1 MIRTKHAGYYSE
13 HPVDFQAHLYSGH
26 DEWIIVNTLC
36 EAEILIDDI
45 WTYMPPY
52 QVLFFPPYVEGNY
65 RALPGKPY
73 VNHWVSFYTDEKYIL
88 NSSIPS
94 ATPIQVSAQDILSYI
109 FHMIATENCF
119 NNEFRSQSIDNL
131 FHLLFY
137 KINEYMSSEHTSLRG
152 ELNKIRFEMQSN
164 PSFDWSV
171 PYIAKQLNI
180 SVGYLQNIY
189 KKTFGISC
197 MNDIFEQRIALAKN
211 YITQSSYSITEVA
224 EICGY
229 KNVEHFCRQFKKLT
243 GMTPSEFRASKMS
256 SS

>member
-1 MIRTKHAGYYSE
+1 
-13 HPVDFQAHLYSGH
+13 
-26 DEWIIVNTLC
+26 
-36 EAEILIDDI
+36 
-45 WTYMPPY
+45 
-52 QVLFFPPYVEGNY
+52 
-65 RALPGKPY
+65 
-73 VNHWVSFYTDEKYIL
+73 
-88 NSSIPS
+88 
-94 ATPIQVSAQDILSYI
+94 
-109 FHMIATENCF
+109 
-119 NNEFRSQSIDNL
+119 
-131 FHLLFY
+131 
-137 KINEYMSSEHTSLRG
+137 MSSEHTSLRG

-164 PSFDWSV
+164 PSFNWSV